1 MHFFLFNKL
10 VNHIF
15 FYLIFYLFLIQKKH
29 NKKVYMKNANINV
42 NKYLLQIFLYINL
55 NIFITKGS
63 FKKGRV
69 KYIY

>member
-1 MHFFLFNKL
+1 
-10 VNHIF
+10 
-15 FYLIFYLFLIQKKH
+15 
-29 NKKVYMKNANINV
+29 MKNANINA